1 MRQNNDPLN
10 FQKHWGSRLMGGN
23 YFGQAA
29 VYLIE
34 IIFGLYIL
42 ALLLRYLLA
51 RVRAD
56 FYNPISQ
63 MLVKVTNPTVKP
75 LRRFIPGYFGI
86 DWPTIVLLFFFQ
98 GLEIILVSLVKFG
111 GIPAPAGLFVLT
123 FAYLL
128 KLLIYTHLFI
138 VIIQVIISWV
148 NPGAYNPITVI
159 LYQLSEP
166 ILKPARRLIP
176 PAGGFDWSAL
186 VVLIIMQLMI
196 ILLVSP
202 LMDLGSRLSV

>member
-1 MRQNNDPLN
+1 
-10 FQKHWGSRLMGGN
+10 MGGN
-23 YFGQAA
+23 YFAQAGT
-29 VYLIE
+29 YLIE
-34 IIFGLYIL
+34 IVFGLYIL

-75 LRRFIPGYFGI
+75 LRRIIPGYLGI
-86 DWPTIVLLFFFQ
+86 DWPSIILLFFFQ
-98 GLEIILVSLVKFG
+98 GLKLVLISLITYG
-111 GIPAPAGLFVLT
+111 AIAAPAGLFVLT
-123 FAYLL
+123 LANLL
-128 KLLIYTHLFI
+128 QTVIYVHLFI
-138 VIIQVIISWV
+138 IIIQVVISWV

-159 LYQLSEP
+159 MHQLSEP

-186 VVLIIMQLMI
+186 VVLIAMQLMI

-202 LMDLGSRLSV
+202 LMDLGGRLSH